1 MKFKLSGYRQ
11 CLKPKVHTGK
21 LKSLHGTKIQTF
33 EFDQRFQQA
42 GEKIITSFIARHFF
56 EKEHLHTKR
65 MCQMAARKWLSCNH
79 IFKLPASIGFWLNKR
94 WVKLYDTSFIVLYE
108 EGNVLGLKLCKRT
121 KFSSIENVLHKTG

>member
-1 MKFKLSGYRQ
+1 MYETKGTHREAEISAWNKNSNICLSF
-11 CLKPKVHTGK
+11 P
-21 LKSLHGTKIQTF
+21 
-33 EFDQRFQQA
+33 EFDQRFQQP
-42 GEKIITSFIARHFF
+42 GKKIITSCIARHFF

-79 IFKLPASIGFWLNKR
+79 MFKLSASIGFWLNKR
-94 WVKLYDTSFIVLYE
+94 WVKLYDTSFIVLYG